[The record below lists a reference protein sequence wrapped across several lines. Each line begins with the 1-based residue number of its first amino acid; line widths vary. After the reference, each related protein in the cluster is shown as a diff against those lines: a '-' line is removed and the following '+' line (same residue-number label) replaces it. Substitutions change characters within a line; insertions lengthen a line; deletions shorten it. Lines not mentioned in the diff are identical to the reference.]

1 MSVEPLHKFPL
12 QQYDVPVYKLVRLKE
27 PDEQLD
33 TQPLEVPDELTIK
46 NVNVSHISEIKIF
59 SI

>member
-12 QQYDVPVYKLVRLKE
+12 QQYDVPEYKLVRLKE

-33 TQPLEVPDELTIK
+33 TQLLEVLDVITII
-46 NVNVSHISEIKIF
+46 NVTV
-59 SI
+59 

>member
-27 PDEQLD
+27 PCEQLVA
-33 TQPLEVPDELTIK
+33 QPLKVPDVLTKK
-46 NVNVSHISEIKIF
+46 NVNV
-59 SI
+59 

>member
-33 TQPLEVPDELTIK
+33 TQLLEVPDELAII
-46 NVNVSHISEIKIF
+46 NVTV
-59 SI
+59 

>member
-33 TQPLEVPDELTIK
+33 TQPLEVPDELTK
-46 NVNVSHISEIKIF
+46 KSVTE
-59 SI
+59 